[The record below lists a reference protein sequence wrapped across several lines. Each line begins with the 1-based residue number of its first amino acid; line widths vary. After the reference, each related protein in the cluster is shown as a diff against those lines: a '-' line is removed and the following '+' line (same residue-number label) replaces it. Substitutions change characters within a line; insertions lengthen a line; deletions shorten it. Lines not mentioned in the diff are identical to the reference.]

1 MATLWNRV
9 FNASITQYQWADTCL
24 EMEKEKWRTKRRVTT
39 AKILRVRLQNP
50 VSFRFVTGHSLLGG
64 IFCVTKETTISAS
77 PCFPSVIWV
86 PLRARVHHS
95 SLPGITQTILFA
107 KQNRQGKKGCYMT
120 NFASTRS
127 EETVVVCTQQRNW
140 SSPISY
146 DSKDLLDFSFTLTL
160 HSVLLHQSA
169 RAGRVP

>member
-1 MATLWNRV
+1 MLLSLNTSELIPV
-9 FNASITQYQWADTCL
+9 FRWRKRGGQ
-24 EMEKEKWRTKRRVTT
+24 KEEEPLTNFKSQ
-39 AKILRVRLQNP
+39 LQNP

-64 IFCVTKETTISAS
+64 IFCVTKETTVSES

-95 SLPGITQTILFA
+95 SLPGITQIIPFA
-107 KQNRQGKKGCYMT
+107 NQNRQEKKSCYMK

-127 EETVVVCTQQRNW
+127 DDTVVVCTLAEKLKFSNILQFKR
-140 SSPISY
+140 SSGLQFCS
-146 DSKDLLDFSFTLTL
+146 DLHF
-160 HSVLLHQSA
+160 VLLRQFA

>member
-1 MATLWNRV
+1 
-9 FNASITQYQWADTCL
+9 
-24 EMEKEKWRTKRRVTT
+24 MEDKKKRNHCQ
-39 AKILRVRLQNP
+39 ILRVRLQNP
-50 VSFRFVTGHSLLGG
+50 VSFRFVTGHSLLGW

-107 KQNRQGKKGCYMT
+107 KQNRQGKKDCYMT

-127 EETVVVCTQQRNW
+127 EETVVVCTQQRN
-140 SSPISY
+140 
-146 DSKDLLDFSFTLTL
+146 
-160 HSVLLHQSA
+160 
-169 RAGRVP
+169 